1 MYNEW
6 QVHHA
11 GMHACSSAQHLGSTS
26 SSHSCCQV
34 WNQAAHT
41 CLQVSH
47 QSLRQQGSFQEVRF
61 VLKRIKNHS
70 KVRVTGFQD
79 SLALPLL
86 SLMPGEAC
94 ALLFTNGKIRCCTSM
109 MKIMLYC
116 QLLSAARGRPDP
128 EQAACA
134 PVQGQIAFRLQQVM
148 YSCVDCTEAA
158 GRRLSGFDWLQ
169 LCAAAGP
176 PASPSDNV
184 KLETPGRTGMRCLS
198 SVTL

>member
-26 SSHSCCQV
+26 SSHSCCPV
-34 WNQAAHT
+34 WNRAAHT

-109 MKIMLYC
+109 LKAMLYC
-116 QLLSAARGRPDP
+116 QWSHSVWNCSLPQGGGQTLSRPRVHRCRGRLHSACSKSCTLVLTAQRQ
-128 EQAACA
+128 QAGGCLALIGC
-134 PVQGQIAFRLQQVM
+134 
-148 YSCVDCTEAA
+148 SCVQLQVSRPHPLTMLNLKHQA
-158 GRRLSGFDWLQ
+158 GQ
-169 LCAAAGP
+169 
-176 PASPSDNV
+176 
-184 KLETPGRTGMRCLS
+184 T
-198 SVTL
+198 